1 MPRYKRHI
9 TTGTIQCSTNTDR
22 KKKEKKRKKK
32 EQKKRQK
39 SNNHCRIMPLKKNQ
53 QNSDNAI
60 GKEVQEY
67 VCAYMYM

>member
-32 EQKKRQK
+32 NKRK
-39 SNNHCRIMPLKKNQ
+39 DKNPTIT
-53 QNSDNAI
+53 A
-60 GKEVQEY
+60 E
-67 VCAYMYM
+67 